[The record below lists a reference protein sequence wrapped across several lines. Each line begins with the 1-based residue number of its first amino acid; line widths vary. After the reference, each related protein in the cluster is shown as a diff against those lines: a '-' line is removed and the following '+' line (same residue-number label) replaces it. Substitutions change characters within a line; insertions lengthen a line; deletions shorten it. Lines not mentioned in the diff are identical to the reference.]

1 MPWILKIIQGP
12 NDGAEV
18 ELPDGQ
24 VTRLGRGDAC
34 DVMLQD
40 SMMAEDALELDCK
53 GAQVTLT
60 PLADGAYLGER
71 ALRTGHAEALP
82 PFTVVTCG
90 DTRLAIG
97 PAGQPWPE
105 LTWPDLQALRLAA
118 LPPLSEQELLDI
130 AERARASQTQATA
143 DGDADP
149 SAAPAEPAPAAP
161 REGLVRR
168 LRRLLRGLLS
178 WLLRLALVALVAL
191 AIWCSYRYVF
201 RLTAPPLDST
211 AEVQAIRERE
221 LAKLVDSL
229 GLSLERE
236 SPSAPPRRL
245 TGNLPT
251 RQERE
256 QVEKAAT
263 TAFPDLKVELCDDE
277 TLTEGVQAVL
287 DALAAGALAIDTAR
301 DGAVRIIGMVAQADD
316 WRRVADTLRSDVP
329 MLRELTSQVVV
340 SQELLERLN
349 ARLAPLLGG
358 RLRIRGGRGQ
368 LQFVGEPLEG
378 ERGLVEQVMAE
389 TVRQVP
395 RNVAVVSALRWR
407 PDPRKPPAAK
417 ASGPAEAVPVKAAA
431 PAPPRRE
438 AAPALVSPRRAPTQA
453 ELDAAALSRLPV
465 SGIMMMPYQCL
476 VLADGTRCSE
486 GGLVE
491 GFTVVKITSTQVIF
505 KKGDH
510 TYTWQP

>member
-40 SMMAEDALELDCK
+40 SMMAEEALELDCK

-130 AERARASQTQATA
+130 AERARASQAQAA
-143 DGDADP
+143 DDGGE
-149 SAAPAEPAPAAP
+149 AARPAEPPSAEP
-161 REGLVRR
+161 REGLGTRLRR
-168 LRRLLRGLLS
+168 ALRRLLA
-178 WLLRLALVALVAL
+178 WLLRLALLVLLAL

-236 SPSAPPRRL
+236 SPSAPPVRL

-263 TAFPDLKVELCDDE
+263 TAFPGLQVELRDDE
-277 TLTEGVQAVL
+277 TLTAGVQAVL
-287 DALAAGALAIDTAR
+287 DGLAAGTLAIDTAR

-329 MLRELTSQVVV
+329 MLRELTSQIVV

-358 RLRIRGGRGQ
+358 RLRVRGGRGQ
-368 LQFVGEPLEG
+368 LQFVGEPQEG

-389 TVRQVP
+389 TARQVP

-407 PDPRKPPAAK
+407 PDPRSPQPAK
-417 ASGPAEAVPVKAAA
+417 ESVPVKTAAQ
-431 PAPPRRE
+431 PAPRRE
-438 AAPALVSPRRAPTQA
+438 ASPSSPLSPSPRREPTQA

-486 GGLVE
+486 GGQVD

-505 KKGDH
+505 RKGDH